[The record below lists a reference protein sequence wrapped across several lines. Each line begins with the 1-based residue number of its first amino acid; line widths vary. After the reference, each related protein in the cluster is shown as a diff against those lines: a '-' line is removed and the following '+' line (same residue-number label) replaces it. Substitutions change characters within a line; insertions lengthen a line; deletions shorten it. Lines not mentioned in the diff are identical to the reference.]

1 MNPKISII
9 TITFNSEKTLEETI
23 VSVINQDYPNLE
35 YIIIDGGSKDK
46 TLKIVEKYRDKIA
59 VVVSEP
65 DEGISDAFNKGISK
79 STGKIVGIINS
90 DDLLLPGALE
100 SVASAYENNVDV
112 YRGKTVIWD
121 DATGDKLVQAP
132 SMKFPVNRPFRR
144 GTVCHQSTFV
154 TRDAYLR
161 YGVFDKSMRYIM
173 DVDLLT
179 RFYVKG
185 ANFKYIDKE
194 LAVSRFGGVTD
205 SFFMKMIGDVYKIEV
220 NNGGSKLSGRTR
232 QGVYILSQCIKHLLF
247 KVFGAN
253 RVRSMK
259 YKKPNSQNEL

>member
-1 MNPKISII
+1 MCYPKISII
-9 TITFNSEKTLEETI
+9 TITYNSEKTLEETI
-23 VSVINQDYPNLE
+23 LSVINQGYSNLE

-46 TLKIVEKYRDKIA
+46 TLDIVNKYRDNIA
-59 VVVSEP
+59 IIVSEP

-79 STGKIVGIINS
+79 ATGEVIGIINS
-90 DDLLLPGALE
+90 DDLLLPQALYFIAE
-100 SVASAYENNVDV
+100 QYEKDVDV

-121 DATGDKLVQAP
+121 DKTGDKLVQTP
-132 SMKFPVNRPFRR
+132 SMIFPVNRPFRR
-144 GTVCHQSTFV
+144 RTVCHQSTFV
-154 TRDAYLR
+154 AREAYQR

-185 ANFKYIDKE
+185 AKFKYIDKE

-220 NNGGSKLSGRTR
+220 NNGGAWLSGRIR
-232 QGVYILSQCIKHLLF
+232 QGVYIFHQCVKHLLF
-247 KVFGAN
+247 RMFGAN
-253 RVRSMK
+253 KVRAWK
-259 YKKPNSQNEL
+259 YNKNK